1 MKWQSLL
8 EWVADEPVFSSA
20 LLLSGKVSAPQVR
33 LQLSRWVKDGRLIQ
47 LRRGLY
53 ALAPVWRKVEPHPFL
68 IANRLQRGS
77 YVSAQSALAFYGLI
91 PEHVPVVTSVGPG
104 RPETVQNPLGGFQ
117 FNHLARQLLF
127 GYSQIEVAPKQLAF
141 VASPEKALLDLIHLT
156 AGADSEE
163 YLRQLRLQNPEAL
176 NIATMIEL
184 AKRSSKPKLI
194 RASRLVGPLLEEE
207 RGGRI
212 AGENAAAEKAWS

>member
-8 EWVADEPVFSSA
+8 ELVADEPVFPSA
-20 LLLSGKVSAPQVR
+20 LLLSGRVSAPQVR

-53 ALAPVWRKVEPHPFL
+53 ALAPVWRKVEPHPFMV
-68 IANRLQRGS
+68 ANRLQRGS
-77 YVSAQSALAFYGLI
+77 YVSAQSALAFHGMI
-91 PEHVPVVTSVGPG
+91 PEYVPVVTSVGPG
-104 RPETVQNPLGGFQ
+104 RPETVQNPLGAFQ
-117 FNHLARQLLF
+117 FIHLARQLLF
-127 GYSQIEVAPKQLAF
+127 GYSQVEVTPKQFAF

-156 AGADSEE
+156 AGADSEK

-176 NIATMIEL
+176 NMETMTEL

-194 RASRLVGPLLEEE
+194 RATRLVGPLLEEE
-207 RGGRI
+207 RG
-212 AGENAAAEKAWS
+212 ESL

>member
-1 MKWQSLL
+1 MEL
-8 EWVADEPVFSSA
+8 VTDEPVFSSA
-20 LLLSGKVSAPQVR
+20 LLLSGKISAQQVR

-53 ALAPVWRKVEPHPFL
+53 ALAQVWRKVEPHPFL

-104 RPETVQNPLGGFQ
+104 RPETVRNILGAFQ
-117 FNHLARQLLF
+117 FNHLAHHLLF
-127 GYSQIEVAPKQLAF
+127 GYSQMEVAPRQHAF

-156 AGADSEE
+156 PGADSVK
-163 YLRQLRLQNPEAL
+163 YLRGLRLQNPDAL
-176 NIATMIEL
+176 KIANMIEL
-184 AKRSSKPKLI
+184 AQRSGKPKLM
-194 RASRLVGPLLEEE
+194 RATR
-207 RGGRI
+207 
-212 AGENAAAEKAWS
+212 